1 MLAVP
6 NRTSLDPP
14 STRESQFQNVQR
26 FRSGQEIDYRRELEF
41 TLRPNSLGEGARGTT
56 GKDNCYVF
64 NGLASVHLLIL
75 PKGITKDER
84 FAPRRREK
92 CGQANG

>member
-41 TLRPNSLGEGARGTT
+41 TLRPNSLGEGGTWDDWKGQLLCFQWF
-56 GKDNCYVF
+56 GKRPPIDIAKGDN
-64 NGLASVHLLIL
+64 
-75 PKGITKDER
+75 KR
-84 FAPRRREK
+84 
-92 CGQANG
+92 